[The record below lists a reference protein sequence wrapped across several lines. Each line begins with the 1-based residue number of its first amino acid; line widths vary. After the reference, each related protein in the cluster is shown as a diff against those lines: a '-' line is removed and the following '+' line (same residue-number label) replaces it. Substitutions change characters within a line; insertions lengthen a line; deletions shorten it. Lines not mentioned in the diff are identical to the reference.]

1 MRLILNGKPREVEDG
16 LTLTALA
23 QLLELPRMIVVEL
36 NGTIIDRADFG
47 DTQLQDADSLEVVVM
62 VGGG

>member
-16 LTLTALA
+16 LTLTGLA
-23 QLLELPRMIVVEL
+23 ELLELPRMIVVEL
-36 NGTIIDRADFG
+36 NGKIIDRADFG

>member
-36 NGTIIDRADFG
+36 NGKIIDRADFG